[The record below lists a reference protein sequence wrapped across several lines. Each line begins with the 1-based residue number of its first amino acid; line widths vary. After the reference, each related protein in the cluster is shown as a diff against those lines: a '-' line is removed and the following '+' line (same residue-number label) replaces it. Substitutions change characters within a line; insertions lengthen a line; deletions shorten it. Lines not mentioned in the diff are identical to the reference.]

1 MRLWASLFTFKS
13 DRVLFNPL
21 LDCQCFLQFW
31 KLSLHSDIGFLI
43 GVDLHHFTE
52 SCFSQP
58 PFTSS
63 VCWYLPMKHSFHFNP
78 LESFCLFTSITSC
91 FQVTDL
97 SLDPIEVDFS
107 KSWELVASFHSSVYR
122 RPIFLAVF
130 TEINVFPSS
139 CSCDLSY
146 KYLYLSIDVLIH
158 FIGLV
163 ISFYTSII
171 INQ

>member
-13 DRVLFNPL
+13 DRVLFNPF

-31 KLSLHSDIGFLI
+31 RLLLHSDIGFLI
-43 GVDLHHFTE
+43 GVDLRHSTE
-52 SCFSQP
+52 SCISHL

-63 VCWYLPMKHSFHFNP
+63 VCWYLPVKHSSHFNP
-78 LESFCLFTSITSC
+78 LESFCLFTSRTSC

-97 SLDPIEVDFS
+97 RLDPIEVDFS
-107 KSWELVASFHSSVYR
+107 KSWELGVSFHSSVHR
-122 RPIFLAVF
+122 RPIFLAGF
-130 TEINVFPSS
+130 TEINVFPSP

-146 KYLYLSIDVLIH
+146 KYLYLSVDVLIH

-163 ISFYTSII
+163 ISFYTKTI